1 MGEAP
6 KPRDMRSTFGKSLG
20 VAVQGIMPE
29 IVRNKAHPDAADRTG
44 IPWPAASDALM
55 VVRADDDST
64 LSGTSGSFEMAF
76 SLPEEGLWL
85 ITCTARVAG
94 YADTSDA
101 HPVHLEATLASTA
114 PGEGVIAFTDTQLP
128 LNDYGPGAWNVSV
141 RCVLPITTIH
151 GIYRIGYVGLDLTLQ
166 LLYSGTAD
174 FDDVRVDL
182 NAWAVRLS
190 DAP

>member
-1 MGEAP
+1 
-6 KPRDMRSTFGKSLG
+6 
-20 VAVQGIMPE
+20 
-29 IVRNKAHPDAADRTG
+29 
-44 IPWPAASDALM
+44 
-55 VVRADDDST
+55 
-64 LSGTSGSFEMAF
+64 MAF

-101 HPVHLEATLASTA
+101 HPVHLKAILASTA
-114 PGEGVIAFTDTQLP
+114 PGEGAIDFTDTQLP

-141 RCVLPITTIH
+141 SCVLPITTIH
-151 GIYRIGYVGLDLTLQ
+151 GIYDLGYVGLDLTLQ
-166 LLYSGTAD
+166 LEYGGTAD